1 MPPAITITVDT
12 AADTSDPNDGFT
24 SLREAINFANAN
36 AGTTI
41 KFANTLAGQ
50 TITVGS
56 SGLNE
61 LPLIL
66 GDNTVIDGGNNNI
79 TVSGDNTYRVFVIG
93 DAGQIPDAP
102 GNLGQG
108 VTHATI
114 EHLTIAHANAKGGD
128 GGGGGAGLGG
138 ALFVSSKGSLT
149 LSDVVLASNAAAG
162 GAGGITGAGGGM

>member
-41 KFANTLAGQ
+41 EFANTLAGQ

-66 GDNTVIDGGNNNI
+66 GDSTVIDGGGNNI
-79 TVSGDNTYRVFVIG
+79 TVSGADTYRVFFIG
-93 DAGQIPDAP
+93 DAGQIPDQS

-114 EHLTIAHANAKGGD
+114 EHLTISHANAHGGHGGD
-128 GGGGGAGLGG
+128 SGGGGAGLGG
-138 ALFVSSKGSLT
+138 AVFVSSTGSLT
-149 LSDVVLASNAAAG
+149 LSDVGLF
-162 GAGGITGAGGGM
+162 